1 MNVLVLPEL
10 SQQSVLYG
18 SLILAVVLVLVVI
31 HVARKRSKAQ
41 GSLVLLVGAADAGKT
56 SILSTMIYGQTLPTH
71 TSLFVNSSIVIASH
85 SSSKKPLCIVDVP
98 GHQRL
103 RDAFKDYIP
112 DAKAIVFVVDAS
124 SITRNGKLV
133 AEYMHNVLHAISSL
147 PPTHALPPVLV
158 LAHKADLVKA
168 PISSS
173 AAAATASAG
182 TPSQERSAL
191 ATSRVRTILE
201 RELEARRAA
210 QTSGVAVEGLGE
222 EGESTEM
229 AAGLDCTGGGAFK
242 FADWEGSEVT
252 FVGSW
257 VTSGRKLIG
266 ANEKEEKVESE
277 LEVGLDGLRDWLDT
291 LS

>member
-1 MNVLVLPEL
+1 
-10 SQQSVLYG
+10 
-18 SLILAVVLVLVVI
+18 
-31 HVARKRSKAQ
+31 
-41 GSLVLLVGAADAGKT
+41 
-56 SILSTMIYGQTLPTH
+56 MIYGQTLPTH
-71 TSLFVNSSIVIASH
+71 TSLFVNSSIVTSQ
-85 SSSKKPLCIVDVP
+85 SSKKKPLCIVDVP

-124 SITRNGKLV
+124 SITRNGKIV
-133 AEYMHNVLHAISSL
+133 AEYMHHVLHAITSL

-168 PISSS
+168 PLASRGASSQ
-173 AAAATASAG
+173 
-182 TPSQERSAL
+182 QERTSL

-210 QTSGVAVEGLGE
+210 QASGVAVEGLGE
-222 EGESTEM
+222 EGEGTEM
-229 AAGLDCTGGGAFK
+229 GGLDCTGGGAFK

-252 FVGSW
+252 FVGAW
-257 VTSGRKLIG
+257 VSSGRKLVG
-266 ANEKEEKVESE
+266 AISEKDEKRDAEAE
-277 LEVGLDGLRDWLDT
+277 DGLDGLRDWLDT